1 MISLIPW
8 VSTNKLHVNFGILL
22 MLREKGKYASA
33 TQNRRLVWEKV
44 MWPLILELNSI
55 SFTIK
60 QYKKKRNEVCEELEI
75 PSSRIAGGF
84 VSLLLK
90 GILYKENDLYSIHYR
105 LIPYMRLKAD
115 CDYATAVR
123 ETSTK

>member
-1 MISLIPW
+1 ME
-8 VSTNKLHVNFGILL
+8 
-22 MLREKGKYASA
+22 EKGKYASA

-44 MWPLILELNSI
+44 MWPLILELNSV
-55 SFTIK
+55 SFTME
-60 QYKKKRNEVCEELEI
+60 QYKKKRNEVCKELNI
-75 PSSRIAGGF
+75 PTSRIAGGF

-90 GILYKENDLYSIHYR
+90 GMLYKEKDLYSIHYR

-115 CDYATAVR
+115 CDYAMAVR

>member
-1 MISLIPW
+1 M
-8 VSTNKLHVNFGILL
+8 LL

-33 TQNRRLVWEKV
+33 TQNRRFVWEKV

-55 SFTIK
+55 SFTTG
-60 QYKKKRNEVCEELEI
+60 QYKKKRDEI
-75 PSSRIAGGF
+75 CKDLVIPTSRIAGGF

-123 ETSTK
+123 ETNTK

>member
-1 MISLIPW
+1 
-8 VSTNKLHVNFGILL
+8 

-33 TQNRRLVWEKV
+33 TENRRFVWEKV

-55 SFTIK
+55 SFTTV
-60 QYKKKRNEVCEELEI
+60 QYKKIRDAVCKDFGI
-75 PSSRIAGGF
+75 PSSKIAGGF

-115 CDYATAVR
+115 CDYATAIR
-123 ETSTK
+123 ETNTK

>member
-1 MISLIPW
+1 
-8 VSTNKLHVNFGILL
+8 

-33 TQNRRLVWEKV
+33 TENRRFVWEKV
-44 MWPLILELNSI
+44 MWPLILELNSV
-55 SFTIK
+55 SFTMM
-60 QYKKKRNEVCEELEI
+60 QYKKKRDQICKELDI
-75 PSSRIAGGF
+75 PPSRIAGGF

-90 GILYKENDLYSIHYR
+90 GTLYKENDLYSIHYR

>member
-1 MISLIPW
+1 M
-8 VSTNKLHVNFGILL
+8 LL

-55 SFTIK
+55 SFTME
-60 QYKKKRNEVCEELEI
+60 QYKKKRNEVCKELNI
-75 PSSRIAGGF
+75 LPSRIAGGF

-90 GILYKENDLYSIHYR
+90 GMLYKEKDLYSIHYR

-115 CDYATAVR
+115 CDYATAIR
-123 ETSTK
+123 ETSVK

>member
-1 MISLIPW
+1 M
-8 VSTNKLHVNFGILL
+8 LL

-33 TQNRRLVWEKV
+33 TENRRFAWEKV

-55 SFTIK
+55 SFTMM
-60 QYKKKRNEVCEELEI
+60 QYKKKRDQICKELDI
-75 PSSRIAGGF
+75 PPSRIAGGF

-90 GILYKENDLYSIHYR
+90 GLLYKENDLYSIHYR

-123 ETSTK
+123 ETITK